1 MSEQRRDA
9 MNVGRLVIAG
19 IVASILLLVLDA
31 ALGMLGG
38 LIGTRLF
45 GLPSTQPEGIESK
58 MVAGLIFE
66 LVNGFM
72 LAVVYAIIHNCLPS
86 VGWVKGLS
94 YGLLVWGL
102 RVVMWAFSTY
112 MMTDMSPITISIT
125 VATGLVEMLIIGGV
139 IAVLY
144 R

>member
-1 MSEQRRDA
+1 

-19 IVASILLLVLDA
+19 FVASILFLVLNA

-38 LIGTRLF
+38 WIGARFL

-58 MVAGLIFE
+58 MVAGMVFE

-72 LAVVYAIIHNCLPS
+72 LAVIYAVIHRCLPGA
-86 VGWVKGLS
+86 GWIKGLS

-112 MMTDMSPITISIT
+112 MMTSMSPITISIS
-125 VATGLVEMLIIGGV
+125 VATGLVEVLILGIV
-139 IAVLY
+139 IALIY
-144 R
+144 K

>member
-1 MSEQRRDA
+1 V
-9 MNVGRLVIAG
+9 NVGRLVFAG
-19 IVASILLLVLDA
+19 IAASILFLILDA

-38 LIGTRLF
+38 WIGARLF

-58 MVAGLIFE
+58 MAAGLVFE
-66 LVNGFM
+66 LVNGFL
-72 LAVVYAIIHNCLPS
+72 LAAIYALFYRCLPGA
-86 VGWVKGLS
+86 GWVKGLS

-112 MMTDMSPITISIT
+112 MMTDMSPVAISIT
-125 VATGLVEMLIIGGV
+125 VGTGLVEMLV
-139 IAVLY
+139 ICTAIALLY

>member
-1 MSEQRRDA
+1 

-19 IVASILLLVLDA
+19 LVASILFLVLDA

-38 LIGTRLF
+38 LIGARFF

-58 MVAGLIFE
+58 MVAGLVFE
-66 LVNGFM
+66 LVNGFV
-72 LAVVYAIIHNCLPS
+72 LAVVYAILYTCLPGA
-86 VGWVKGLS
+86 GWVRGLS
-94 YGLLVWGL
+94 FGVLVWAL

-125 VATGLVEMLIIGGV
+125 VATGLLEMLIIGV
-139 IAVLY
+139 VVALLY

>member
-1 MSEQRRDA
+1 

-19 IVASILLLVLDA
+19 LVASVLFLALDA

-38 LIGTRLF
+38 WIGTRLF
-45 GLPSTQPEGIESK
+45 GLSLSQPASIQSK
-58 MVAGLIFE
+58 MAVGLVFE
-66 LVNGFM
+66 LVNGLM
-72 LAVVYAIIHNCLPS
+72 LAAIYAIIHRCLPGA
-86 VGWVKGLS
+86 GWTKGLS

-112 MMTDMSPITISIT
+112 MMTDISPVAISIN
-125 VATGLVEMLIIGGV
+125 VGTGLVEMLIICVAIGLV
-139 IAVLY
+139 Y

>member
-1 MSEQRRDA
+1 
-9 MNVGRLVIAG
+9 MNVGRFAIAG
-19 IVASILLLVLDA
+19 AVASVLFLVLDA
-31 ALGMLGG
+31 AMGMLGG
-38 LIGTRLF
+38 WVGARLF
-45 GLPSTQPEGIESK
+45 GLPSTQPEEIESK

-66 LVNGFM
+66 LINGFM
-72 LAVVYAIIHNCLPS
+72 LAAIYAVIYRCLPGA
-86 VGWVKGLS
+86 GWVRGLS

-125 VATGLVEMLIIGGV
+125 VGTGLIEMLIICTA
-139 IAVLY
+139 IALIY

>member
-1 MSEQRRDA
+1 

-19 IVASILLLVLDA
+19 LVASVLFLVLDA

-38 LIGTRLF
+38 WIGARLF
-45 GLPSTQPEGIESK
+45 GLPSSQPAGIESK
-58 MVAGLIFE
+58 VAAGLVFE
-66 LVNGFM
+66 LVNGLM
-72 LAVVYAIIHNCLPS
+72 LAVIYAAIHRCLPGA
-86 VGWVKGLS
+86 GWTKGLS

-112 MMTDMSPITISIT
+112 MMTDIPPATISIT
-125 VATGLVEMLIIGGV
+125 VGTGLVEMLIICA
-139 IAVLY
+139 AVALVY